1 MKKKD
6 IEKKKKQQK
15 MGPSRSFPHFIFF
28 PLIVMPPQLLC
39 LMYVSIPQETLKVHY
54 TRFSYKVQGP
64 TEIGVDPCDAP
75 VLLA

>member
-6 IEKKKKQQK
+6 IEKKKTTKN
-15 MGPSRSFPHFIFF
+15 GPIPEFSTLYFF

-64 TEIGVDPCDAP
+64 TQIGIDPCDAP